1 MFFYFRKLD
10 LVVVDYC
17 NNEFYDNLIFWGFYV
32 DWSFIYFGNFV
43 FGVVMYCLMMWVSDM
58 VCMLFFD
65 KVW

>member
-17 NNEFYDNLIFWGFYV
+17 YNEFYDNLICWSFYV
-32 DWSFIYFGNFV
+32 DWSFKYFGNFV